1 MEVFILVL
9 CILLIFIFLN
19 RNKVSRYEY
28 PLRIVP
34 GKNKEFIN
42 GQEIDFAPPKP
53 HPAFDMYGQPY
64 EDGSMGYNP
73 GVGYTW

>member
-1 MEVFILVL
+1 MEIIIIVL
-9 CILLIFIFLN
+9 CILLIFIILN
-19 RNKVSRYEY
+19 KKVSRYEY
-28 PLRIVP
+28 PLHIVP

-42 GQEIDFAPPKP
+42 GQEIDFAPPKA

-64 EDGSMGYNP
+64 EEGEMGYNP